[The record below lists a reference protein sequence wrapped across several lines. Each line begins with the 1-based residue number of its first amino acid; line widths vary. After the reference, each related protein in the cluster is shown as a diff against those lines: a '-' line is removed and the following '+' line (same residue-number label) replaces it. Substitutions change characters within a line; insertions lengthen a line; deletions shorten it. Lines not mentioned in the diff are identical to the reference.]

1 MTDRI
6 ASSTTDSRPIL
17 AAVDGSTA
25 AYHAAAWAA
34 MEAALHGRRLHLL
47 TSVMLQTGFGPAP
60 VLGGTNR
67 DWFDIQ
73 GERVLTEAVRVVRAA
88 VSDALDISTE
98 ITEAPVIPELLTRS
112 SAVRMV
118 VVGSRGLGAFGRA
131 LLGSVSSALIYH
143 ANCPVAVIHGS
154 PATDPVLA
162 GRPVLVGVDGGPN
175 SMPAIEMALEEASL
189 RKVGLVALHA
199 WSDTS
204 GLHRT
209 EEALEAIR
217 EQEEARLADHLAGY
231 AERCADVAV
240 TRMLMHDNPVR
251 SLVEAA
257 ENAQLLVVGSRGRGG
272 FAGMLLG
279 STSAAVAQSV
289 ECPIVVVRG
298 AV

>member
-1 MTDRI
+1 MTDRTS
-6 ASSTTDSRPIL
+6 SSTTDSRPIL
-17 AAVDGSTA
+17 VAVAGSAA

-34 MEAALHGRRLHLL
+34 MEAALHGRRLHVL
-47 TSVMLQTGFGPAP
+47 TSVTLQTGFGPAP
-60 VLGGTNR
+60 VLGGTDR

-73 GERVLTEAVRVVRAA
+73 GERVLTEAVRVVRATM
-88 VSDALDISTE
+88 SDALDISTE
-98 ITEAPVIPELLTRS
+98 ITEAPVVAELLTRS

-131 LLGSVSSALIYH
+131 LLGSVSSALICH

-154 PATDPVLA
+154 SATDPVSA

-175 SMPAIEMALEEASL
+175 SVPAIEMAFEEASR

-209 EEALEAIR
+209 AEVLETIRAR
-217 EQEEARLADHLAGY
+217 EQARLAAHLAGY
-231 AERCADVAV
+231 AERYADVAV
-240 TRMLMHDNPVR
+240 TRMLVHDNPVR
-251 SLVEAA
+251 SLVEASVD
-257 ENAQLLVVGSRGRGG
+257 AQLLVVGSRGRGG